1 MALKKGLAIASLILG
16 LFLWLPIFG
25 IIFSGL
31 ALIFGIN
38 SLINQHRNPKEYSGK
53 AFSILGIIL
62 GIIGLLFPIILPIF
76 LILIGAIGMLRFL
89 DLWGLTDYVIPIY
102 GLSIMFFFLLFAILG
117 FTRLMTFTK
126 SIIALISGF
135 IISIFIVLPHTI
147 AAYPAGFN
155 IVEIFTRI
163 LESTHPVIEN
173 FIFALI
179 PLTLMLRKKSF
190 YLFQILFLLAVIV
203 IFIPYSKIG
212 ALIFGLMLVIF
223 IYPIPIILF
232 QYNYLLKKINPK
244 IFKTVSIIALII
256 LAFRLIYTFLN
267 FKAFIVPIGS
277 DSTVLLIAALT
288 IGLIVWLIF
297 TIQLFR
303 NPDFYQ
309 SNS

>member
-1 MALKKGLAIASLILG
+1 
-16 LFLWLPIFG
+16 
-25 IIFSGL
+25 
-31 ALIFGIN
+31 
-38 SLINQHRNPKEYSGK
+38 
-53 AFSILGIIL
+53 
-62 GIIGLLFPIILPIF
+62 
-76 LILIGAIGMLRFL
+76 MLRFL